1 MKEGYGLR
9 ACGPCLCGEH
19 GAAAPCPGV
28 TGPWGHLAV
37 KKLEAVLYLAAGI
50 MWLYLM
56 CHGTTILV
64 SDSLA
69 HRMDQERLWLGLP
82 LAMVPEDT
90 LPSEKTVLRALLHG
104 LFENNMKKYRE
115 QSERISCNLFKENS
129 KARCVV
135 EKGCSET
142 PSPCLLYQV
151 IETALFVSFS
161 NVVT

>member
-1 MKEGYGLR
+1 MKEGYGLQ

-19 GAAAPCPGV
+19 GAAAQCPGV

-56 CHGTTILV
+56 CHGTIILV
-64 SDSLA
+64 SDSLS
-69 HRMDQERLWLGLP
+69 HRMHQERLWLGLT

-90 LPSEKTVLRALLHG
+90 LPSEKTVLRALHG

-115 QSERISCNLFKENS
+115 LSERKSCNLLKENS
-129 KARCVV
+129 KVRCEV

-142 PSPCLLYQV
+142 PSPCLLYQLMDTAV
-151 IETALFVSFS
+151 IISFS
-161 NVVT
+161 IM

>member
-1 MKEGYGLR
+1 MIENSFLVYGTPYWTASCCSPRSRTSRAQPGQSTHSGYPMLTGMQAELVKEGCGLR

-37 KKLEAVLYLAAGI
+37 HKLEAVLYLAARI
-50 MWLYLM
+50 MCLYLTF
-56 CHGTTILV
+56 HRRIILV

-90 LPSEKTVLRALLHG
+90 LPSEKTVLRALHG
-104 LFENNMKKYRE
+104 LFEKKH
-115 QSERISCNLFKENS
+115 KE
-129 KARCVV
+129 
-135 EKGCSET
+135 
-142 PSPCLLYQV
+142 
-151 IETALFVSFS
+151 I
-161 NVVT
+161 

>member
-28 TGPWGHLAV
+28 TGPWDHLAV
-37 KKLEAVLYLAAGI
+37 HKLEAVLYLAARI
-50 MWLYLM
+50 MCLYLTF
-56 CHGTTILV
+56 HRRIILV

-90 LPSEKTVLRALLHG
+90 LPSEKTVLRALHG
-104 LFENNMKKYRE
+104 LFENNMKEYRE
-115 QSERISCNLFKENS
+115 QSERISCNLLKEKS
-129 KARCVV
+129 KA
-135 EKGCSET
+135 
-142 PSPCLLYQV
+142 Q
-151 IETALFVSFS
+151 
-161 NVVT
+161 

>member
-1 MKEGYGLR
+1 MKEGCGLR

-37 KKLEAVLYLAAGI
+37 NKLEAVLYLAAGI

-64 SDSLA
+64 SHSLA

-90 LPSEKTVLRALLHG
+90 LPSEKTVLRALHG

-115 QSERISCNLFKENS
+115 QSERISCNLLKENS
-129 KARCVV
+129 KARCEV

-151 IETALFVSFS
+151 MDTAVLVCFS
-161 NVVT
+161 NVIM